1 MPRKINLL
9 GQRFNKLLVKEE
21 TNQRDRRGSVV
32 WLCQCDCGNTTFAST
47 NDLRTGHKQSCG
59 CLNKEKAAIL
69 GKSNLKDLVG
79 QKFGLLTV
87 IAKDKTEKTLNGST
101 KIYWKCKCDCGNE
114 LIVRGNSLQSGNTK
128 SCGCIKS
135 FGEQRILQI
144 LQENQLR
151 VEREK
156 TFPDTSFRFD
166 FFVEN
171 KYIIEYDGK
180 QHFQDYCWGSEEY
193 HSMKESQQRDLE
205 KNKYCHNHKLPIIRI
220 PYTHYVDLELKDL
233 LLETSDFVVKE
244 FLDEQDSEKASEVE
258 LAQTEG
264 IEQVPEPYRAAA
276 INWDYETQ
284 RCDKCVHYRSQCGGP
299 CRYAPGKCPTGQSY
313 KRDPPDGGFYG

>member
-1 MPRKINLL
+1 MPKKIDLK
-9 GQRFNKLLVKEE
+9 GQRFYKLLVEEE
-21 TNQRDRRGSVV
+21 TPKRDAKGSVI
-32 WLCQCDCGNTTFAST
+32 WLCKCDCGQTTLAST
-47 NDLRTGHKQSCG
+47 SDLRSGHKKSCG
-59 CLNKEKAAIL
+59 CWQKEKAAIL

-87 IAKDKTEKTLNGST
+87 IAKDKTEKTPNGST

-114 LIVRGNSLQSGNTK
+114 IIVRGNSLQSGNTK

-135 FGEQRILQI
+135 FGEQKILQI

-180 QHFQDYCWGSEEY
+180 QHFQDYSWGSEH

-205 KNKYCHNHKLPIIRI
+205 KNKYCHEHKLPIIRI
-220 PYTHYVDLELKDL
+220 PYTHYVGLELKDL

-244 FLDEQDSEKASEVE
+244 LFDEQSTTKKHEE
-258 LAQTEG
+258 LGQAVDTESCTKPIVLPRCERCVYSFTECPG
-264 IEQVPEPYRAAA
+264 PDRA
-276 INWDYETQ
+276 NPD
-284 RCDKCVHYRSQCGGP
+284 QCP
-299 CRYAPGKCPTGQSY
+299 PGHTY
-313 KRDPPDGGFYG
+313 KRDPPDGGYYG

>member
-1 MPRKINLL
+1 MPIKINLL

-87 IAKDKTEKTLNGST
+87 IAKDKTEKTPNGST
-101 KIYWKCKCDCGNE
+101 KVYWKCKCDCGNE
-114 LIVRGNSLQSGNTK
+114 IIVRGNSLQCGNTK

-156 TFPDTSFRFD
+156 TFPDTTFRFD

-180 QHFQDYCWGSEEY
+180 QHFQDYCWGSEQHTAAEGRQ
-193 HSMKESQQRDLE
+193 KDLA
-205 KNKYCHNHKLPIIRI
+205 KNIYCHNHNLPIIRI
-220 PYTHYVDLELKDL
+220 PYTHYADLELKDL
-233 LLETSDFVVKE
+233 LLETSDFIVKE
-244 FLDEQDSEKASEVE
+244 FLDEQDSTEECEIGKAVDEE
-258 LAQTEG
+258 EGAQ
-264 IEQVPEPYRAAA
+264 PPMRAKC
-276 INWDYETQ
+276 E
-284 RCDKCVHYRSQCGGP
+284 KCVYSYTECPGP
-299 CRYAPGKCPTGQSY
+299 TRTNPNVCPPNHTY
-313 KRDPPDGGFYG
+313 KRDPPDGGYYG

>member
-1 MPRKINLL
+1 MPKKIDLK
-9 GQRFNKLLVKEE
+9 GQRFYKLLVEEE
-21 TNQRDRRGSVV
+21 TPKRDAKGSVI
-32 WLCQCDCGNTTFAST
+32 WLCKCDCGQTTLAST
-47 NDLRTGHKQSCG
+47 SDLRSGHKKSCG
-59 CLNKEKAAIL
+59 CWQKEKAAIL

-114 LIVRGNSLQSGNTK
+114 IIVRGNSLQSGNTK

-180 QHFQDYCWGSEEY
+180 QHFQDYCWGSEH
-193 HSMKESQQRDLE
+193 HSIKESQQRDLE
-205 KNKYCHNHKLPIIRI
+205 KNKYCHEHKLPIIRI
-220 PYTHYVDLELKDL
+220 PYTHYADLELKDL
-233 LLETSDFVVKE
+233 LLETSDFIVKE
-244 FLDEQDSEKASEVE
+244 FLDEQDSEKASEFSLGQE
-258 LAQTEG
+258 EG
-264 IEQVPEPYRAAA
+264 DKTHLEPRRDFV
-276 INWDYETQ
+276 NEK
-284 RCDKCVHYRSQCGGP
+284 CDKCVWYCTSCSGP
-299 CRYAPGKCPTGQSY
+299 IRFGEPRCPIGKSY
-313 KRDPPDGGFYG
+313 KRDPPDGGYYG